1 MFPMSQRK
9 PIPENVGEFHSL
21 NPETGRLTRKKNSPR
36 GVGKAGE
43 YSDTNV
49 HKSGYVEVRIPGD
62 PYMYRAHRV
71 VWFLHYGEQP
81 PEYIDHI
88 NGDRTDNRP
97 ENLRKACH
105 HTNLANAKLSTR
117 NTSGVKGVHWAKNH
131 NKWVAKVGFKGKK
144 YIAGYFDNIAEA
156 EIAVRQLREQLHG
169 DFTNHG

>member
-1 MFPMSQRK
+1 MSQRK
-9 PIPENVGEFHSL
+9 PIPEDIGEHLKLMPDGSVIRTTNPVRGRITKGKRVDTL
-21 NPETGRLTRKKNSPR
+21 NTQ
-36 GVGKAGE
+36 
-43 YSDTNV
+43 
-49 HKSGYVEVRIPGD
+49 SGYMQLRLGNR
-62 PYMYRAHRV
+62 MYRAHRI

-105 HTNLANAKLSTR
+105 HTNLANAKRSTR

-131 NKWVAKVGFKGKK
+131 NKWVAKVGFKGKQR
-144 YIAGYFDNIAEA
+144 IAGYFDDIAEA

>member
-1 MFPMSQRK
+1 MSQIK
-9 PIPENVGEFHSL
+9 SFPEDLGEHVKLMPDGSIVRTTNAARGPRTEGKRIDNF
-21 NPETGRLTRKKNSPR
+21 NS
-36 GVGKAGE
+36 
-43 YSDTNV
+43 D
-49 HKSGYVEVRIPGD
+49 SGYMQLRIGD
-62 PYMYRAHRV
+62 RMYRAHRV

-105 HTNLANAKLSTR
+105 STNLANSKRSTR
-117 NTSGVKGVHWAKNH
+117 NTSGVKGVHWSKAAG
-131 NKWVAKVGFKGKK
+131 KWVAKVGFKGEQR
-144 YIAGYFDNIAEA
+144 IAGYFDDIAEA

>member
-1 MFPMSQRK
+1 MSQRL
-9 PIPENVGEFHSL
+9 PIPEECREVFTYCKD
-21 NPETGRLTRKKNSPR
+21 TGRITRVTNPPR
-36 GVGKAGE
+36 GPRTAGKLVDNWKCPAG
-43 YSDTNV
+43 YR
-49 HKSGYVEVRIPGD
+49 KVRWSPHNLT
-62 PYMYRAHRV
+62 AHRL

-105 HTNLANAKLSTR
+105 HTNLANAKR
-117 NTSGVKGVHWAKNH
+117 REDNKSGVKGVRRSG
-131 NKWVAKVGFKGKK
+131 NKWIGSVSFKGDRH
-144 YIAGYFDNIAEA
+144 YVGPFTEIAEA

>member
-1 MFPMSQRK
+1 MSQRK
-9 PIPENVGEFHSL
+9 PIPEDIGEHLKLMPDGSIIRTTNPVRGNRTKGKRIDNL
-21 NPETGRLTRKKNSPR
+21 NIQ
-36 GVGKAGE
+36 
-43 YSDTNV
+43 
-49 HKSGYVEVRIPGD
+49 SGYMQLRLGD
-62 PYMYRAHRV
+62 RMYRAHRV

-105 HTNLANAKLSTR
+105 STNMANAKRRSS
-117 NTSGVKGVHWAKNH
+117 NTSGVKGVQRSG
-131 NKWVAKVGFKGKK
+131 NKWIGSVGFKGERH
-144 YIAGYFDNIAEA
+144 YVGPFTDIAEA

>member
-1 MFPMSQRK
+1 MSQRGGTQRK

-21 NPETGRLTRKKNSPR
+21 NPETGRLTRKKDSPR

-62 PYMYRAHRV
+62 PYMYRAHRI

-81 PEYIDHI
+81 PQYIDHI

-97 ENLRKACH
+97 ENLREACH
-105 HTNLANAKLSTR
+105 HTNLANAKRSTR
-117 NTSGVKGVHWAKNH
+117 NTSGVKGVQRSG
-131 NKWVAKVGFKGKK
+131 NKWIGSVGFKGERH
-144 YIAGYFDNIAEA
+144 YVGPFTEIAEA